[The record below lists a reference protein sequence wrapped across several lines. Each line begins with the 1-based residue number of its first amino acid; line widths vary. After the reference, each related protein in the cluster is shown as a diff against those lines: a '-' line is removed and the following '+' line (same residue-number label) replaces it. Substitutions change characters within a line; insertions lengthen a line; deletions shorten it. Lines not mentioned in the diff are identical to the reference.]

1 MTDLAPPSYD
11 GFGEEALI
19 NSSHAAPSD
28 LPVYTRRQTPPPPA
42 QIEREPK
49 EFTYEIKNRGGT
61 PWATL
66 TVQGDPR
73 LTKAIPTIMEGSDLV
88 GSVKL
93 ALRSAEAIQAVCVLI
108 KGEVMQG
115 GPAAAP
121 LVFLESK
128 HTLWSAAEG
137 DPQAPQ
143 NSGKS
148 VLKLQGDYQWPF
160 SITLPTTLTK
170 DGETYR
176 LPHTFLDRLASFSV
190 RYAAEMRI
198 VRGKLRP
205 DDKRVHLMSTKRPDM
220 NSNRVTCKFGYFSM
234 AQPGPPSALRQ
245 LAYQENSPLFGP
257 ESDPGGWETQ
267 SASLKGT
274 VFSSRTIE
282 VRFTFSLAKPLSYTR
297 SSSIPCALT
306 IETNDRQA
314 LDLLSSPSA
323 SMVYLE
329 RGFYEKRDIFRNT
342 VEPCGQAVF
351 WTSTEGAPEE
361 SSYRRHLMG
370 EIHLRSNLQPSSAVC
385 GFCRAFSVVLLISH
399 LVYSSQY
406 AVVVFPFQAAAF
418 KPIGVDNAP
427 LLRQVVEITTRYAPG
442 PRQKTY
448 TPPTYEAR
456 NSIVDY
462 YYYALV
468 IENAQKSG
476 KPKLKFLSH
485 LRLNYADVGLNRD
498 KGGRS
503 RGGRGSL
510 LQSGF
515 M

>member
-1 MTDLAPPSYD
+1 MTELAPPSYD
-11 GFGEEALI
+11 GFGDEALI
-19 NSSHAAPSD
+19 NSSHAALSD
-28 LPVYTRRQTPPPPA
+28 LPVYTRRPTPPPAA
-42 QIEREPK
+42 QVNREPK

-66 TVQGDPR
+66 TVHGDPR
-73 LTKAIPTIMEGSDLV
+73 LTKAIPTIMEGSNLV

-93 ALRSAEAIQAVCVLI
+93 ALRSAEAIQAICVLI

-115 GPAAAP
+115 GPAAVP

-128 HTLWSAAEG
+128 HTLWSAADG
-137 DPQAPQ
+137 DPQAPE
-143 NSGKS
+143 NLGKS
-148 VLKLQGDYQWPF
+148 VLKLQGDYHWPF
-160 SITLPTTLTK
+160 SIALPTTLTK
-170 DGETYR
+170 DSETYR

-190 RYAAEMRI
+190 RYVAEMRI

-205 DDKRVHLMSTKRPDM
+205 DDKL
-220 NSNRVTCKFGYFSM
+220 TCKFGYFSM

-257 ESDPGGWETQ
+257 ESDPSGWESQ
-267 SASLKGT
+267 SSSLKGI
-274 VFSSRTIE
+274 VFSSRAIE
-282 VRFTFSLAKPLSYTR
+282 VKFTFSLAKPLSYTR
-297 SSSIPCALT
+297 SASIPCALT

-329 RGFYEKRDIFRNT
+329 RGFYEKKDIFRNT
-342 VEPCGQAVF
+342 IEPCGQAVF
-351 WTSTEGAPEE
+351 WPSTEGAPEE
-361 SSYRRHLMG
+361 SSYRRRLMG
-370 EIHLRSNLQPSSAVC
+370 EIHLRANLQPSSAVC
-385 GFCRAFSVVLLISH
+385 GFQVE
-399 LVYSSQY
+399 Y

-427 LLRQVVEITTRYAPG
+427 LLRQAVEITTRYAPG

-476 KPKLKFLSH
+476 RSKLKFLSH
-485 LRLNYADVGLNRD
+485 QRFGYADIGLNRD
-498 KGGRS
+498 KGGRA